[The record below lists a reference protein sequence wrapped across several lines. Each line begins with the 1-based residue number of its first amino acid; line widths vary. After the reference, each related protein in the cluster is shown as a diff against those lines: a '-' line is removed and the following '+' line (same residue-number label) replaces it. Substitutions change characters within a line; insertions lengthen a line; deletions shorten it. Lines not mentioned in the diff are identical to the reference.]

1 MKKIAFLFV
10 TLALLAS
17 CTGNKSQQQTTTEET
32 QVASK
37 RATKDL
43 NESFE
48 EQQIRAGM
56 SVQLDSLTAAWL
68 RVGKSPLKVNM
79 QEKKFVLNEEE
90 KMIKP
95 DYLMDPA
102 EVMSKLETLSL
113 KYRALAVF
121 SDEKEIAD
129 LYDMPDVY
137 SEPITLLAA
146 DVNDP
151 AMKYALETS
160 FDSLNVADIYAI
172 EEQYGRVNY
181 FWEAAATMTIEHL
194 YILTKNQEM
203 YLKNFT
209 DKDAEDI
216 TFRVVLLLDAFE
228 ELSDYNHE
236 LRRLYN
242 LLRPLEV
249 LDAITVDQLRGQLT
263 QMKKEIEQA
272 RATLFL

>member
-37 RATKDL
+37 RAAKDL

-181 FWEAAATMTIEHL
+181 FWESAATMTIEHL

-228 ELSDYNHE
+228 ELSEYNHE